1 MTPGAARAKAAG
13 MSMKTAL
20 IGMLVAAV
28 ACGGKTAPDQGA
40 KSSEMGQD
48 GAKHEKGE
56 KGEMANVPPSIAKFH
71 DTLGPRWHAPQ
82 GPQRM
87 TDTCAAI
94 GQLQAD
100 AAAIVAAP
108 LPSGADATAWSASGK
123 QLTEAVAALDATCKA
138 KDAAAFE
145 PAFTQV
151 HKSFHHAME
160 ASMMHGEHGH

>member
-1 MTPGAARAKAAG
+1 MG
-13 MSMKTAL
+13 MKTAL
-20 IGMLVAAV
+20 IGMLVAATV
-28 ACGGKTAPDQGA
+28 ACGGKAAPDQGA

-94 GQLQAD
+94 GQLKTD

-108 LPSGADATAWSASGK
+108 APAGANAGSWSSGGQQLADAVTA
-123 QLTEAVAALDATCKA
+123 LEATCQA
-138 KDAAAFE
+138 KDAAGFE
-145 PAFTQV
+145 PAFTRV
-151 HKSFHHAME
+151 HTSFHHAME
-160 ASMMHGEHGH
+160 ASMPPGEHGEHGH